1 MGVGRDAGPRRPPRP
16 GGAPRGPPGRRPHA
30 PRMQLLA
37 VGLDHHRAPLALR
50 ERIAVSGDRIVEA
63 LAHLRARAS
72 EGFVLSTCNRTE
84 YYAVVGHAET
94 GTVALAEALR
104 AGSGVTD
111 DEIEPYLEVYAHQA
125 AVRHLFRVAAG
136 LESMVPGE
144 DQILAQL
151 KGAVDRA
158 GKLGVLGATTH
169 RLGASAL
176 ASGKRVRSGT
186 GIARHSLSV
195 VSVAL
200 QVATDALGSLE
211 GRRVLILGAGS
222 TAELALKQLAGR
234 GAASITVTSRT
245 PQRMLTLAQAY
256 AAATT
261 AWESRSAAIA
271 DADIVLCC
279 TSAPTVVISA
289 DDVAAAVA
297 QRAADLPLAILDLAV
312 PRDVSPAAGEIA
324 GVRLWDI
331 DDLQAICDENRARRA
346 GELERAEAITEK
358 EVERFMTWW
367 TTREL
372 APTISA
378 LVQRAESIRDAEVA
392 RLLPR
397 LGSLD
402 AHDEALLRA
411 FATRLVNKLLHEPI
425 AVLKSDPE
433 GANMA
438 AVVRA
443 LFALEAGPDVA
454 EAPAA
459 ESDSVP
465 VCARRAS

>member
-1 MGVGRDAGPRRPPRP
+1 
-16 GGAPRGPPGRRPHA
+16 
-30 PRMQLLA
+30 MQLLA

-50 ERIAVSGDRIVEA
+50 ERIAVTGDRIVEA

-104 AGSGVTD
+104 AGSGVTE
-111 DEIEPYLEVYAHQA
+111 DEIEPYLDVYAHDE

-176 ASGKRVRSGT
+176 ASGKRVRAGT
-186 GIARHSLSV
+186 GIARHSLSI

-200 QVATDALGSLE
+200 QMATDALGSLE
-211 GRRVLILGAGS
+211 GRRVLVIGAGT

-245 PQRMLTLAQAY
+245 PERMLTLAQAHG
-256 AAATT
+256 AATRDWT
-261 AWESRSAAIA
+261 ARANAVA

-279 TSAPTVVISA
+279 TSAPNVVISA
-289 DDVAAAVA
+289 DDVAAALA
-297 QRAADLPLAILDLAV
+297 RRGTDAPLAILDLAV
-312 PRDVSPAAGEIA
+312 PRDVSPSAGEIA

-346 GELERAEAITEK
+346 GELARAEAITES
-358 EVERFMTWW
+358 EVERFMQWW
-367 TTREL
+367 SAREL
-372 APTISA
+372 APTITA
-378 LVQRAESIRDAEVA
+378 LVRRAESIRDTELA

-397 LGSLD
+397 MSELSER
-402 AHDEALLRA
+402 DEEQLRT
-411 FATRLVNKLLHEPI
+411 FAARLVNKLLHEPI
-425 AVLKSDPE
+425 TMLKDDPE

-443 LFALEAGPDVA
+443 LFALDAPEDV
-454 EAPAA
+454 EDAPTASAA
-459 ESDSVP
+459 DALP
-465 VCARRAS
+465 ACARRAS

>member
-1 MGVGRDAGPRRPPRP
+1 
-16 GGAPRGPPGRRPHA
+16 
-30 PRMQLLA
+30 MQLLA

-50 ERIAVSGDRIVEA
+50 ERIAVTGDRIVEA
-63 LAHLRARAS
+63 LAHLRARVS

-94 GTVALAEALR
+94 GAVALAEALR
-104 AGSGVTD
+104 AGSGVSEE
-111 DEIEPYLEVYAHQA
+111 EIEPYLEIHAHEE

-176 ASGKRVRSGT
+176 ASGKRVRAGT
-186 GIARHSLSV
+186 GIARHSLSI

-200 QVATDALGSLE
+200 HMATDALGSLE

-245 PQRMLTLAQAY
+245 PERMLTLAQAHGALTVAWENR
-256 AAATT
+256 AAAVGD
-261 AWESRSAAIA
+261 S
-271 DADIVLCC
+271 DIVLCC
-279 TSAPTVVISA
+279 TSAPSVVISA
-289 DDVAAAVA
+289 DDVAAALA
-297 QRAADLPLAILDLAV
+297 RRDGDAPLAILDLAV
-312 PRDVSPAAGEIA
+312 PRDVSPAAGELA

-346 GELERAEAITEK
+346 GELARAEAITDS
-358 EVERFMTWW
+358 EVERFMSWW
-367 TTREL
+367 TAREL
-372 APTISA
+372 APTITA
-378 LVQRAESIRDAEVA
+378 LVQRAEAIRDAELA
-392 RLLPR
+392 RLFPR

-402 AHDEALLRA
+402 ARDEELVRA
-411 FATRLVNKLLHEPI
+411 FAARLVNKLLHEPI
-425 AVLKSDPE
+425 TVLKEDAE

-443 LFALEAGPDVA
+443 LFALDAAPDAA
-454 EAPAA
+454 ETPAA
-459 ESDSVP
+459 QSPDALLAAP
-465 VCARRAS
+465 PACARRAS

>member
-1 MGVGRDAGPRRPPRP
+1 
-16 GGAPRGPPGRRPHA
+16 
-30 PRMQLLA
+30 MQLLA

-50 ERIAVSGDRIVEA
+50 ERIAVTGDRIVGA

-94 GTVALAEALR
+94 GAAALAEALR
-104 AGSGVTD
+104 AGSGVTA
-111 DEIEPYLEVYAHQA
+111 DEIEPYLEVHGHEG

-176 ASGKRVRSGT
+176 ASGKRVRAGT
-186 GIARHSLSV
+186 GIARHSLSI

-200 QVATDALGSLE
+200 QMATDALGSLE
-211 GRRVLILGAGS
+211 GGRVLVLGAGS

-234 GAASITVTSRT
+234 GTASITVTSRT
-245 PQRMLTLAQAY
+245 PERMLALAQAHG
-256 AAATT
+256 AATT
-261 AWESRSAAIA
+261 TWEARTAAIA
-271 DADIVLCC
+271 AADIVLCC
-279 TSAPTVVISA
+279 TSAPTVVVSA
-289 DDVAAAVA
+289 DDVAAAIA
-297 QRAADLPLAILDLAV
+297 RRGSDAPLAILDLAV
-312 PRDVSPAAGEIA
+312 PRDVSPAAGELA
-324 GVRLWDI
+324 GVHLWDI

-346 GELERAEAITEK
+346 GELTRAEAITES

-367 TTREL
+367 STREL

-378 LVQRAESIRDAEVA
+378 LVRRAESIRDAELA

-402 AHDEALLRA
+402 ERDEELVRA
-411 FATRLVNKLLHEPI
+411 FAARLVNKLLHEPI
-425 AVLKSDPE
+425 TVLKSDPE

-438 AVVRA
+438 AMMRA
-443 LFALEAGPDVA
+443 LFALDAA
-454 EAPAA
+454 EAVDTPGTAGVTDSLPA
-459 ESDSVP
+459 
-465 VCARRAS
+465 CARRAS

>member
-1 MGVGRDAGPRRPPRP
+1 
-16 GGAPRGPPGRRPHA
+16 
-30 PRMQLLA
+30 MQLLA

-50 ERIAVSGDRIVEA
+50 ERIAVTGDRIVEA
-63 LAHLRARAS
+63 LAHLRARVS

-94 GTVALAEALR
+94 GTVALTEALR
-104 AGSGVTD
+104 AGSGVTEE
-111 DEIEPYLEVYAHQA
+111 EIEPYLEIHAHED

-176 ASGKRVRSGT
+176 ASGKRVRAGT
-186 GIARHSLSV
+186 GIARHSLSI

-200 QVATDALGSLE
+200 QMATDALGSLE

-234 GAASITVTSRT
+234 GTASVTVTSRT
-245 PQRMLTLAQAY
+245 PTRMAALALAHGASTTEWETR
-256 AAATT
+256 AA
-261 AWESRSAAIA
+261 SIS

-279 TSAPTVVISA
+279 TSAPSVVVSA
-289 DDVAAAVA
+289 DDVAAALA
-297 QRAADLPLAILDLAV
+297 RRESDAPLAILDLAV

-331 DDLQAICDENRARRA
+331 DDLQAVCDENRARRA
-346 GELERAEAITEK
+346 GELARAEAITEG
-358 EVERFMTWW
+358 EVERFMSWW
-367 TTREL
+367 TAREL
-372 APTISA
+372 APTITA
-378 LVQRAESIRDAEVA
+378 LVQRAEGIRDAELA

-402 AHDEALLRA
+402 AHDEELVRA
-411 FATRLVNKLLHEPI
+411 FAARLVNKLLHEPI
-425 AVLKSDPE
+425 TVLKEDAE

-443 LFALEAGPDVA
+443 LFALDAAADAA
-454 EAPAA
+454 ETPAA
-459 ESDSVP
+459 QSPDALLAAP
-465 VCARRAS
+465 PACARRAS

>member
-1 MGVGRDAGPRRPPRP
+1 
-16 GGAPRGPPGRRPHA
+16 
-30 PRMQLLA
+30 MQLLA

-50 ERIAVSGDRIVEA
+50 ERIAVTGDRIVEA
-63 LAHLRARAS
+63 LAHLRARVS

-104 AGSGVTD
+104 AGSGVTE
-111 DEIEPYLEVYAHQA
+111 DEIEPYLEVHAHEA

-144 DQILAQL
+144 DQILAQI

-176 ASGKRVRSGT
+176 ASGKRVRAGT
-186 GIARHSLSV
+186 GIARHSLSI

-200 QVATDALGSLE
+200 QMATDALGSLQ
-211 GRRVLILGAGS
+211 GRRVLVLGAGA

-234 GAASITVTSRT
+234 NVSSITVTSRT
-245 PQRMLTLAQAY
+245 PERMLALAQSY
-256 AAATT
+256 GAATT
-261 AWESRSAAIA
+261 PWDARAAAIA

-279 TSAPTVVISA
+279 TSAPSIVISA
-289 DDVAAAVA
+289 DDVAAALA
-297 QRAADLPLAILDLAV
+297 PRGTELPLAILDLAV
-312 PRDVSPAAGEIA
+312 PRDVSPAAGELA
-324 GVRLWDI
+324 GVQLWDI

-346 GELERAEAITEK
+346 GELTRAEAITER

-367 TTREL
+367 TAREL

-378 LVQRAESIRDAEVA
+378 LVRRAESIRDAELA

-397 LGSLD
+397 LGSRD
-402 AHDEALLRA
+402 ARDEELLRT
-411 FATRLVNKLLHEPI
+411 FAARLVNKLLHEPI
-425 AVLKSDPE
+425 TMLKDDPE

-443 LFALEAGPDVA
+443 LFALDAAPDVVETPA
-454 EAPAA
+454 SDAA
-459 ESDSVP
+459 EP
-465 VCARRAS
+465 IPACARRAS